1 MKKLAGWFE
10 EEISA
15 LVQLALRQ
23 RLDPV
28 RGTAKVEGRDKS
40 IDNMLLFKEFF
51 SNFVRADPCLDQWF
65 GESLEHLASR
75 SLLPILLRAVGRAQ
89 RFSCWS

>member
-1 MKKLAGWFE
+1 MKFTGWFD

-28 RGTAKVEGRDKS
+28 RGAEKVEGRDKT

-51 SNFVRADPCLDQWF
+51 SNFIQSDPCLDGWF
-65 GESLEHLASR
+65 GEYFDVFCETCH
-75 SLLPILLRAVGRAQ
+75 
-89 RFSCWS
+89 